1 MNNAKKSH
9 LYDAWI
15 MFKRCLLV
23 SMRNPE
29 ALLTAIVTP
38 FFLMILFGSLFGSI
52 IDIGDFNYIDYIV
65 PGIILQSIAQASQHS
80 AINVA
85 TDMTKGMID
94 RFRTM
99 SISKYAVI
107 IGHTG
112 AGAVKKLISTII
124 IIATAFIIGFRPQ
137 ANFNNWILVIC
148 LLLLINIVI
157 SLFAVLCGLASKTVE
172 GSTGLLFPLFIL
184 RFMSSGFAP
193 TDTMSGAIK
202 WISSVQPMTPLIDS
216 TRALMLNLPLGNT
229 LLVALS
235 WSVALI
241 VITFIVATLVYNR
254 KIA

>member
-1 MNNAKKSH
+1 M
-9 LYDAWI
+9 
-15 MFKRCLLV
+15 
-23 SMRNPE
+23 
-29 ALLTAIVTP
+29 
-38 FFLMILFGSLFGSI
+38 
-52 IDIGDFNYIDYIV
+52 
-65 PGIILQSIAQASQHS
+65 
-80 AINVA
+80 
-85 TDMTKGMID
+85 
-94 RFRTM
+94 
-99 SISKYAVI
+99 
-107 IGHTG
+107 
-112 AGAVKKLISTII
+112 
-124 IIATAFIIGFRPQ
+124 
-137 ANFNNWILVIC
+137 
-148 LLLLINIVI
+148 LINIVI